1 MVRQD
6 GRPGHRGFGLLERET
21 ALEAAEEAL
30 DLLTGARPERVPA
43 PRGAARAPHL
53 VVHHG
58 GAHPVPR
65 PPAEG
70 RPGGGAPAPGPRPV
84 PLADPTVPV
93 PRPPA
98 EGTPAPAARPETP
111 EATPERRRRGGI
123 LRYEAAPGLGR
134 TALLAEIRRRA
145 ATRGCVVLAAR
156 GTGSSGSGPY
166 ATARHLLLTP
176 PDAGIPEDGP
186 GAAREQLDRSL
197 ARLAGHRPL
206 VLVLDD
212 AHAAD
217 PESLGWLTA
226 CAERAADLPVLI
238 VLAHRAGALPEA
250 AAGLVGRPAHRLDPL
265 GPAALA
271 RLVRERVGTHADD
284 VFCRSFRALTGG
296 NPAEAV
302 ALAAAVRD
310 HGLDPT
316 ADSARALRDL
326 AAAVTATGLVAR
338 LESLG
343 PTAVRL
349 AWACA
354 VLGTEAPPRLAGA
367 VAGLGGET
375 VAECA
380 RRLREARVL
389 AEADGP
395 DAPLAFGHP
404 LLAAT
409 VYDAVPAATRVALHG
424 QAAWCVAE
432 AGLGSTAT
440 ARHLLET
447 HPEGDPW
454 VVGHLRA
461 AAREHLRDGAPEAA
475 ARSLARALREPPA
488 ADERD
493 DVLAELDRAT
503 RLARDVDGAGN
514 GTGPDRAAHRDAG
527 HRLSP
532 VLADRDRLARAADL
546 LARKARPAAPPRDG
560 SGDDGP

>member
-1 MVRQD
+1 MR
-6 GRPGHRGFGLLERET
+6 RGFGLLERES
-21 ALEAAEEAL
+21 ALAVAEEAL
-30 DLLTGARPERVPA
+30 DRLTGRARPDRVPA
-43 PRGAARAPHL
+43 PRGAGRASHL
-53 VVHHG
+53 VVHRG
-58 GAHPVPR
+58 GARPRTPR
-65 PPAEG
+65 PPAED
-70 RPGGGAPAPGPRPV
+70 RPGGAPAPGPRPE
-84 PLADPTVPV
+84 PLPDPTAPGR
-93 PRPPA
+93 RP
-98 EGTPAPAARPETP
+98 GTTP
-111 EATPERRRRGGI
+111 EPRRRGGV

-145 ATRGCVVLAAR
+145 VARGCVVLAAR
-156 GTGSSGSGPY
+156 GTGSAGSLPY
-166 ATARHLLLTP
+166 GTARRLLLTP
-176 PDAGIPEDGP
+176 TDAGIPEDSSR
-186 GAAREQLDRSL
+186 AARERLDRSL

-217 PESLGWLTA
+217 PDSLRWLTA
-226 CAERAADLPVLI
+226 CAERAGDLPVLI

-250 AAGLVGRPAHRLDPL
+250 AAGLTGHPAHRLDPL

-284 VFCRSFRALTGG
+284 TFCRAFQALTGG

-316 ADSARALRDL
+316 ADSTRALRDL
-326 AAAVTATGLVAR
+326 AAEVTATGLVVL

-343 PTAVRL
+343 PTTVRL

-354 VLGTEAPPRLAGA
+354 VLGAEAPSRLAGA

-389 AEADGP
+389 TEADEP
-395 DAPLAFGHP
+395 DAPLAFRHP
-404 LLAAT
+404 LLATT
-409 VYDAVPAATRVALHG
+409 VYAAIPAATRVALHG

-488 ADERD
+488 AEERD
-493 DVLAELDRAT
+493 DVLAELDRAA
-503 RLARDVDGAGN
+503 RLARAAAGTGG
-514 GTGPDRAAHRDAG
+514 GTGPDPAAQRDAG

-546 LARKARPAAPPRDG
+546 LARKARPAAAPPDG